1 MAPIVHGLE
10 VDFYEKIRFSFL
22 DIDDPDNK
30 TIMRELGFRVQPE
43 FYLVDEEGNVLQKW
57 IGPVTKDQFEQV
69 FNDYLN
75 E

>member
-22 DIDDPDNK
+22 DIDDPDNQ

-43 FYLVDEEGNVLQKW
+43 FYLVDAEGNVLQKW
-57 IGPVTKDQFEQV
+57 IGPVTKDQLEQV